1 MIRLLTSEDLVV
13 GPLLQVFTE
22 RVLPISA
29 GLLSA
34 DFLVDPVTRS
44 SPL

>member
-1 MIRLLTSEDLVV
+1 MRLLTGDDLVV
-13 GPLLQVFTE
+13 VLLLQVFTE
-22 RVLPISA
+22 KVLPISA